1 MKNSIMKNSC
11 LSLILVITGF
21 TTSAQIS
28 NNAPS
33 PDPQKSVQIVE
44 ASCGQCNFNMEGDGC
59 QLAVR
64 INGKSYWV
72 DGTSIDQH
80 GDAHGK
86 RGLCN
91 TIRKAEVQGIV
102 TNGRYMAS
110 YFKLL
115 PTGKKK
121 K

>member
-1 MKNSIMKNSC
+1 MKNIC
-11 LSLILVITGF
+11 YSLLLLLAAFHTH
-21 TTSAQIS
+21 AQE
-28 NNAPS
+28 AKHRKA
-33 PDPQKSVQIVE
+33 PDPQKPIQVVE

-59 QLAVR
+59 ELAIR
-64 INGKSYWV
+64 INGKPYWI

-86 RGLCN
+86 YGFCN

-102 TNGRYMAS
+102 TGGRFMAN

-115 PTGKKK
+115 PPGKKRK
-121 K
+121 